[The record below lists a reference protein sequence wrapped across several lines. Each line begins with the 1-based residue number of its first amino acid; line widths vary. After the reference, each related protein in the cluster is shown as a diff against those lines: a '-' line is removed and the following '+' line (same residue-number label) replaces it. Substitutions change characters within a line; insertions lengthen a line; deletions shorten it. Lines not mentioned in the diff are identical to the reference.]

1 MCYFRDSSP
10 VIIPAVVD
18 TVPDIQKG
26 IQALSTDP
34 MLPNPIQAMS
44 NAPII
49 ENAIHILDQ
58 VSDLGKAMPFV
69 APAFVLLKFIIEVEK
84 KARDADAK
92 CSDLLERITFM
103 LSHLPALKTVEII
116 KPTQLVIER
125 MNGILKDAASLIA
138 AYRKQGAVARRLHL
152 NNKDKFIAAVAAINT
167 CSTDIMISLQIH
179 QTTRLD
185 ILTRGVP
192 ADPEDEAAREFVA
205 RHGDLDDFK
214 DNPELVSEFA
224 KQLHL
229 QMDEEVME
237 QLNTNITDTM
247 QQTMGRLE
255 GMLAGNINSAIVDGL
270 KALAAEMHTSEA
282 QQHFI
287 CVQCEKDYTNTSN
300 GPQSCFIH
308 PAAYDSSTRIYP
320 CCGEAS
326 KPCQYRSH
334 RSAHHNDYPYAEF
347 FPYVHRILGYMD
359 TVQSWVS
366 VEDTNFEDNT
376 AQEASAG
383 RLLRWA
389 SRTNLIEEPT
399 ILITVG
405 TFRHDKPCYFH
416 TFTAEDLESVAEAIR
431 LTGKTVIYRTPSKTS
446 EFAMAEWLLSD
457 TNKVSG
463 IRLTAHSATSDS
475 PFIRVCFIDPV
486 TCTTSGDVLTLSE
499 GGFISYKP
507 ASPYFLPETVRISPA
522 ISDVPLRAPRTN
534 FKTHTSSAL
543 RVILK
548 TMSDP
553 PLSANGKALFRL
565 VGDKD
570 YTPVNRVD
578 LLDNAQLPIT
588 IEPRQSWRIKFE
600 AVVPRSK
607 EDSNLRLRCSYRA
620 LVARDRPLR
629 LKLVLQDIENEE
641 CSIVLEY
648 VFNPW
653 TFDTAKDG
661 DLGYFYFDD
670 PLRVDRY
677 YIRVTKP
684 DDTNVI
690 EMNGWRFEQKRLE
703 RVVYQAIKS
712 GETEINLEVNEERRD
727 GIWEWNAWALVDL
740 SCRRVYAFKIVMKEG
755 KLVSTKRFG
764 CLGYVLCPSYG
775 DTPKVS
781 RPICRAVEK
790 VKLPKLEPYAVPPFP
805 TDDDLDDFVPEPP
818 VPVHP
823 INGTTASASTSG
835 GQLVISEDLERR
847 LTSIDSNLSRLIS
860 IDSNLSR
867 IAEALERLAD
877 FGRSGNGGGDELAKA
892 FALEDQGTGGSGP
905 MLETLEPWLDPR
917 ARRAGDLA
925 AAWSYWTRWRGNEGE
940 PFAGALV
947 LDDPGVD
954 GRGKSL
960 GLSGFGEGVFSK
972 LERLGVGM
980 DEAGW
985 TGVVFGDLIA
995 ACLSWKEGVYRMVG
1009 IWTLD
1014 AGRIEHSTPYI
1025 GFSNGVLHLPVAA
1038 AWHTNKTML
1047 LSEPT
1052 AAQDKLFVL
1061 VGDTHA
1067 TKYAIA
1073 FFSSYSCMLN
1083 SSLVDLVW
1091 KRRFGWGKILYIR
1104 YFSLFAL
1111 TLNTAVHLNN
1121 TTGHDLI
1128 NSVLRLLTPIP
1139 SKNGHPCSGIVA
1151 PPNPVCHRVIFLN
1164 LSLSQ
1169 AHSFNSPVV
1178 SGCTISVTSKVSFF
1192 FKAHTHLKYSP
1203 NLVLQYKHPAL
1214 VHSTSYSLGRL
1225 FHKSNPFT
1233 IQTFIL
1239 MILTLYRTLRTV
1251 RSMGST
1257 QGMPLVA
1264 ILLRDGLLNFTAV
1277 YGTYNEI
1284 IDTHPVLLLHVPPSY
1299 LSELAIPLET
1309 LETRPRA
1316 PLTVEVT
1323 DPDEILSG
1331 MSAK

>member
-1 MCYFRDSSP
+1 
-10 VIIPAVVD
+10 
-18 TVPDIQKG
+18 
-26 IQALSTDP
+26 
-34 MLPNPIQAMS
+34 
-44 NAPII
+44 
-49 ENAIHILDQ
+49 
-58 VSDLGKAMPFV
+58 
-69 APAFVLLKFIIEVEK
+69 
-84 KARDADAK
+84 
-92 CSDLLERITFM
+92 
-103 LSHLPALKTVEII
+103 
-116 KPTQLVIER
+116 
-125 MNGILKDAASLIA
+125 
-138 AYRKQGAVARRLHL
+138 
-152 NNKDKFIAAVAAINT
+152 
-167 CSTDIMISLQIH
+167 MISLQIH

-192 ADPEDEAAREFVA
+192 ADPEDEAAGEFVA

-347 FPYVHRILGYMD
+347 FPYVRRILPYMD

-507 ASPYFLPETVRISPA
+507 ASPYLLPETVRISPA

-553 PLSANGKALFRL
+553 PLSANGKVQAEGEDYFRGEVAVFNNNLAASSNPITIASVKALFRL

-607 EDSNLRLRCSYRA
+607 EDSNLRLRPSYRA

-670 PLRVDRY
+670 PLRVARY

-684 DDTNVI
+684 DDNNVI
-690 EMNGWRFEQKRLE
+690 KMNSWPFEQKRLE

-712 GETEINLEVNEERRD
+712 GETEIDLEVNDERLN

-823 INGTTASASTSG
+823 INSTTAPASASG

-847 LTSIDSNLSRLIS
+847 LTSIDSNLSRLTS

-877 FGRSGNGGGDELAKA
+877 FGRSGHEGGDESAKA
-892 FALEDQGTGGSGP
+892 FALGRASAPLEDHGTGGSGP
-905 MLETLEPWLDPR
+905 MLETLEPWLDRR

-960 GLSGFGEGVFSK
+960 GLTGCGEGVG
-972 LERLGVGM
+972 RGM
-980 DEAGW
+980 DEA
-985 TGVVFGDLIA
+985 TGVVFGDLVA
-995 ACLSWKEGVYRMVG
+995 ACLSLKEGVYRMVG

-1014 AGRIEHSTPYI
+1014 AGRIDRSTPYI
-1025 GFSNGVLHLPVAA
+1025 GFSDHQTFPGQHLVTEPENTSPEGRYWQVPRTSTAGPRGNVAVPGHVHGQESSRNNRPLNCNGVLHLPVAA

-1067 TKYAIA
+1067 TKYAIGG
-1073 FFSSYSCMLN
+1073 FSLEAALWLGKDSLSCSGYLLKIPEC
-1083 SSLVDLVW
+1083 SSQSIFLLQ
-1091 KRRFGWGKILYIR
+1091 IR

-1111 TLNTAVHLNN
+1111 TLNTAVVSPSKIRPRFALSSCKLFVRRTFQNKFSLAIVALQSCN
-1121 TTGHDLI
+1121 TVFSPPFFHT
-1128 NSVLRLLTPIP
+1128 LTPIP
-1139 SKNGHPCSGIVA
+1139 SKNGNPCSGIVA
-1151 PPNPVCHRVIFLN
+1151 PPH
-1164 LSLSQ
+1164 
-1169 AHSFNSPVV
+1169 PVV

-1225 FHKSNPFT
+1225 FHKPNPFT

-1316 PLTVEVT
+1316 PFTVEVT

>member
-1 MCYFRDSSP
+1 MAQNTGFDYKQVSRTLDKGSDSSKRP
-10 VIIPAVVD
+10 MVESKAEGIIAPVVD

-34 MLPNPIQAMS
+34 VLPNPIQAMS
-44 NAPII
+44 NEPII

-152 NNKDKFIAAVAAINT
+152 NNKDKFIAAVDAINT

-237 QLNTNITDTM
+237 QLHTNITDTM

-308 PAAYDSSTRIYP
+308 PAAYDSWTRIYP

-334 RSAHHNDYPYAEF
+334 RSAHHTDYPYAEF
-347 FPYVHRILGYMD
+347 FPYVHRIIGYVS

-366 VEDTNFEDNT
+366 VEDTNLEDNT
-376 AQEASAG
+376 AQQASAG

-405 TFRHDKPCYFH
+405 TFRHDKPYYFH

-486 TCTTSGDVLTLSE
+486 TCTMSGDVLTLSE
-499 GGFISYKP
+499 GGFISYNP
-507 ASPYFLPETVRISPA
+507 ASPYLLPETVRISPA

-534 FKTHTSSAL
+534 FKTRTSSAL

-553 PLSANGKALFRL
+553 PLAANVQVQPRGKDYFTGEVAVFNNNLAGSSNPITIASVKALFRL

-600 AVVPRSK
+600 AVVPHSK
-607 EDSNLRLRCSYRA
+607 EDSNLDLGCSYRA

-670 PLRVDRY
+670 PVRVDRY

-684 DDTNVI
+684 DDNVI
-690 EMNGWRFEQKRLE
+690 DMNGWRFEQTRLE

-712 GETEINLEVNEERRD
+712 GETEIDLKVNEERLH

-781 RPICRAVEK
+781 RPIHRAIEK

-823 INGTTASASTSG
+823 INSTAAPASTSG

-847 LTSIDSNLSRLIS
+847 LTSIDSNLSRLTSIASNLTS

-877 FGRSGNGGGDELAKA
+877 FGR
-892 FALEDQGTGGSGP
+892 
-905 MLETLEPWLDPR
+905 R
-917 ARRAGDLA
+917 
-925 AAWSYWTRWRGNEGE
+925 
-940 PFAGALV
+940 
-947 LDDPGVD
+947 
-954 GRGKSL
+954 
-960 GLSGFGEGVFSK
+960 
-972 LERLGVGM
+972 
-980 DEAGW
+980 
-985 TGVVFGDLIA
+985 
-995 ACLSWKEGVYRMVG
+995 
-1009 IWTLD
+1009 
-1014 AGRIEHSTPYI
+1014 
-1025 GFSNGVLHLPVAA
+1025 
-1038 AWHTNKTML
+1038 
-1047 LSEPT
+1047 
-1052 AAQDKLFVL
+1052 
-1061 VGDTHA
+1061 
-1067 TKYAIA
+1067 
-1073 FFSSYSCMLN
+1073 
-1083 SSLVDLVW
+1083 
-1091 KRRFGWGKILYIR
+1091 
-1104 YFSLFAL
+1104 
-1111 TLNTAVHLNN
+1111 
-1121 TTGHDLI
+1121 
-1128 NSVLRLLTPIP
+1128 
-1139 SKNGHPCSGIVA
+1139 
-1151 PPNPVCHRVIFLN
+1151 
-1164 LSLSQ
+1164 
-1169 AHSFNSPVV
+1169 
-1178 SGCTISVTSKVSFF
+1178 
-1192 FKAHTHLKYSP
+1192 
-1203 NLVLQYKHPAL
+1203 
-1214 VHSTSYSLGRL
+1214 
-1225 FHKSNPFT
+1225 
-1233 IQTFIL
+1233 
-1239 MILTLYRTLRTV
+1239 
-1251 RSMGST
+1251 
-1257 QGMPLVA
+1257 
-1264 ILLRDGLLNFTAV
+1264 
-1277 YGTYNEI
+1277 
-1284 IDTHPVLLLHVPPSY
+1284 
-1299 LSELAIPLET
+1299 
-1309 LETRPRA
+1309 
-1316 PLTVEVT
+1316 
-1323 DPDEILSG
+1323 
-1331 MSAK
+1331 